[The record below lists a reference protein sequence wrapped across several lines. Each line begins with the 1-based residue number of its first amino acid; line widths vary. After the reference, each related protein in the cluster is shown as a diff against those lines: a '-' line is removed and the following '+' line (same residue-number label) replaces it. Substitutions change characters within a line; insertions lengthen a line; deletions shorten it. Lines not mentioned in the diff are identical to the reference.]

1 MNGNGRGRFG
11 LYDNSAIRVG
21 ATILEGSDGSPCLMQ
36 SGEGR
41 AAFQTPGPAV
51 ASLQC

>member
-21 ATILEGSDGSPCLMQ
+21 ATDF
-36 SGEGR
+36 GR
-41 AAFQTPGPAV
+41 VRWLALPDAIG
-51 ASLQC
+51 